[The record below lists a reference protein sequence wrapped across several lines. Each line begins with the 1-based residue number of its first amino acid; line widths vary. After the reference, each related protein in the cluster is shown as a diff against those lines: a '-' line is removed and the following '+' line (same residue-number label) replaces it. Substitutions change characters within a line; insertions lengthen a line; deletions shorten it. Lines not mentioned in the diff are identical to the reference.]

1 MSYRA
6 EMSSWGRGPTLRK
19 HWSKEDWAL
28 GRQLSF
34 SSMGQVLQFWKVVV
48 LIDSLC

>member
-1 MSYRA
+1 MRYRT
-6 EMSSWGRGPTLRK
+6 EMSSRGRGPTLRN

-34 SSMGQVLQFWKVVV
+34 PSVGQVLQLWKVLV